1 MSPAARRSA
10 WLAFAAVCLI
20 WGTTYLAIKVALE
33 TIPPFL
39 MGGLR
44 YTAAGSLLMGILVA
58 RGVALPRPREWGPL
72 ALLGFL
78 MIGLGNGGVNWGEQ
92 YLASGITAVVIATSP
107 FWMVAVDAMFPG
119 GERLVPRQWFG
130 LFVGFAGIV
139 LLVWPD
145 ISFEG
150 AQAGTVLLGI
160 LALQIACAGWSI
172 ASSYTKRHALGHP
185 VLVVAA
191 VQMFFGGVFMLL
203 AGTLT
208 GEWSHLSF
216 TPKTGLA
223 LGYLTCAGSLVAFA
237 AYSYA
242 LRHLPVSTV
251 SLYTYVNPV
260 IAVAL
265 GTLLL
270 GEPFRLSMLVAAA
283 IIVTGIT
290 IVRYPVE
297 RHDRSSP
304 SHPDAQQHLGRRTG
318 AA

>member
-1 MSPAARRSA
+1 MSPAVRRNA
-10 WLAFAAVCLI
+10 WIAFIAVCVI

-39 MGGLR
+39 MGGIR
-44 YTAAGSLLMGILVA
+44 YLIAGTLLGGILVA
-58 RGVALPRPREWGPL
+58 RGERLPPAREWGSL

-78 MIGLGNGGVNWGEQ
+78 MIALGNGGVNWAEQ

-107 FWMVAVDAMFPG
+107 FWMVAIDAMLPG
-119 GERLVPRQWFG
+119 GERLSGRKLTG
-130 LFVGFAGIV
+130 LLVGFSGIV

-145 ISFEG
+145 ITLEG
-150 AQAGTVLLGI
+150 ANGREVLYGI
-160 LALQIACAGWSI
+160 VAVQIACAGWAV
-172 ASSYTKRHALGHP
+172 ASSYTKRHAVTRN

-191 VQMFFGGVFMLL
+191 VQMFFGGAFMTI
-203 AGTLT
+203 AGTMT
-208 GEWSHLSF
+208 GEWAALSF
-216 TPKTGLA
+216 NTRTTSA
-223 LGYLTCAGSLVAFA
+223 LVYLVVAGSLVAFA

-242 LRHLPVSTV
+242 LRHLPIATV

-283 IIVTGIT
+283 IIVVGIA
-290 IVRYPVE
+290 IVRSRGPRRPAV
-297 RHDRSSP
+297 
-304 SHPDAQQHLGRRTG
+304 ATTGRRG
-318 AA
+318 ILKSA